1 MRRWILIILAL
12 AAAGCGQKPDE
23 VVDDGSK
30 SADSWKK
37 TLEMVCGQW
46 ADYRVPSLYVKQMF
60 KAGEEVLGKKLQDL
74 EKLGD
79 AMYALL
85 SCLADV
91 RYAAKIRSAKD
102 VIVDILK
109 SVLEA
114 RRFIES
120 HLKQNRLCK

>member
-23 VVDDGSK
+23 VVDDGRK

-46 ADYRVPSLYVKQMF
+46 AEYRVPSLYVKQMF

-74 EKLGD
+74 EKLGRNEE
-79 AMYALL
+79 AHRVARKIHRL
-85 SCLADV
+85 
-91 RYAAKIRSAKD
+91 RYW
-102 VIVDILK
+102 
-109 SVLEA
+109 
-114 RRFIES
+114 IES
-120 HLKQNRLCK
+120 HQKELGETDAAKRREILNAIPSDAEGP